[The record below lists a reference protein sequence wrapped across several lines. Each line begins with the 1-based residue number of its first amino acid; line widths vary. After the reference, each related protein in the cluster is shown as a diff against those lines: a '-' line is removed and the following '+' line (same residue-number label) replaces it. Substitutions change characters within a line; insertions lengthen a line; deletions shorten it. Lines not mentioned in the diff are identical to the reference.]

1 MVRGGWFGR
10 WFAAAFAAFVAFVA
24 FVAFAVVTDVV
35 AFAVVTDVVVLLY
48 CCIVV
53 LLYGLYGWTGTPF
66 IYMRNQ
72 KAHAGFPEI
81 SYGKFSS
88 ILVNAGYKVA
98 RVEQVNKADGK
109 LVNRAVVTII
119 TPGK

>member
-1 MVRGGWFGR
+1 MVVVQGGWFGR

-35 AFAVVTDVVVLLY
+35 VLLY
-48 CCIVV
+48 CCICCMV
-53 LLYGLYGWTGTPF
+53 YGLYGWTGTPF